1 MMTGKVLGLAD
12 AVSLI
17 HDGDVVGI
25 GGGPLFAAP
34 MALIH
39 EIIRAG
45 RRDLSLI
52 LAPRSGLAG
61 DILLGAGCARAL
73 EFAQMTLEEYGLA
86 PHFRRLAQAGAI
98 DCREH
103 T

>member
-1 MMTGKVLGLAD
+1 MTEKVLGLAD
-12 AVSLI
+12 AMSLI
-17 HDGDVVGI
+17 RDGDLVGI
-25 GGGPLFAAP
+25 GGGPLSAAP

-45 RRDLSLI
+45 RRDLTLT
-52 LAPRSGLAG
+52 LAPRGGLAG
-61 DILLGAGCARAL
+61 DILLGAGCARAI
-73 EFAQMTLEEYGLA
+73 EFAQMTLEEYGLP

-98 DCREH
+98 ECREH

>member
-1 MMTGKVLGLAD
+1 MAGKLLELAD
-12 AVSLI
+12 AIALI
-17 HDGDVVGI
+17 RDGDAVGI
-25 GGGPLFAAP
+25 GGGPLHAAP

-45 RRDLSLI
+45 RRDLTLV
-52 LAPRSGLAG
+52 LAPRSGLAA
-61 DILLGAGCARAL
+61 DLLLGAGCARAL
-73 EFAQMTLEEYGLA
+73 EFAQMTLDEYGMP

-98 DCREH
+98 ECREH

>member
-1 MMTGKVLGLAD
+1 MMAGKILGLAD
-12 AVSLI
+12 AVSWVR
-17 HDGDVVGI
+17 DGDVVGI
-25 GGGPLFAAP
+25 GGGPLYAAP

-45 RRDLSLI
+45 RRDLTLV

-61 DILLGAGCARAL
+61 DLLLGAGCARAI
-73 EFAQMTLEEYGLA
+73 EFAQMTLEEYGMP

-98 DCREH
+98 ACREH

>member
-1 MMTGKVLGLAD
+1 MAGKVLGLAD
-12 AVSLI
+12 AVSWI
-17 HDGDVVGI
+17 HDGDAVGI
-25 GGGPLFAAP
+25 GGGPLHAAP

-45 RRDLSLI
+45 RRDLTLI
-52 LAPRSGLAG
+52 LSPRSGLAA
-61 DILLGAGCARAL
+61 DLLLGAGCARAI
-73 EFAQMTLEEYGLA
+73 EFAQITLDEYGMP

-98 DCREH
+98 ACREH

>member
-1 MMTGKVLGLAD
+1 MAGKILGLTD
-12 AVSLI
+12 AVAWI
-17 HDGDVVGI
+17 RDGEAVGI
-25 GGGPLFAAP
+25 GGGPLYAAP

-45 RRDLSLI
+45 RRDLTLVLS
-52 LAPRSGLAG
+52 PRSGLAA
-61 DILLGAGCARAL
+61 DSLLGAGCARAI
-73 EFAQMTLEEYGLA
+73 EFAQMTLDEYGMP

-98 DCREH
+98 ACREH